1 MNQGFTYLNLLLYAV
16 LPYLAIFT
24 LLLVSIYR
32 YLRLGYTYSSLSSQF
47 MENKQHF
54 WGLVPFHYG
63 IITILAGHLI
73 GFLIPKQI
81 LWWNSVPARLYVLEI
96 TAFIGGVFTLIGLM
110 NIMIRRFTDT
120 KARMT
125 TTTADWIV
133 IGILLF
139 SVGTGLFTAIFHRWG
154 SSWFASTMAPY
165 LWSIITLNPEIGY
178 ITPMPIL
185 VKLHVI
191 AAYVLVLLF
200 PFTRL
205 VHILVVPNPYLWR
218 KPQLVRWNWDR
229 KRIRTTNFKPRQK

>member
-1 MNQGFTYLNLLLYAV
+1 MNQGFTYLNLLLFAV
-16 LPYLAIFT
+16 LPYLSIFT
-24 LLLVSIYR
+24 LLLVSVYR

-47 MENKQHF
+47 LENRQHF

-63 IITILAGHLI
+63 IITILFGHLI
-73 GFLIPKQI
+73 GFLIPKQV

-96 TAFIGGVFTLIGLM
+96 TAFIGGVFTLIGLI
-110 NIMIRRFTDT
+110 NIIIRRFTDS

-133 IGILLF
+133 VGILLF
-139 SVGTGLFTAIFHRWG
+139 SIGTGIITAIFHRWG
-154 SSWFASTMAPY
+154 SSWFAASMAPY
-165 LWSIITLNPEIGY
+165 LWSIIKLNPQINF
-178 ITPMPIL
+178 ITPMPVM

-191 AAYVLVLLF
+191 AAYVMVLLF

-205 VHILVVPNPYLWR
+205 VHVLVVPNPYLWR

-229 KRIRTTNFKPRQK
+229 KRIRTTNFKPRKN